1 MAAANYEKQCRLLRR
16 WHQQRTNNQSV
27 LATPTGQDVCTTL
40 RMASTPTTER
50 GTTYARDSIPGNVQ
64 KALKAYG
71 AVTTGTQFTNV
82 TAAWETIQVQDA
94 HTPSSRHPPSSETPK
109 RGRAEEKAA
118 VAVGRADA
126 LPTDNPRRTA

>member
-1 MAAANYEKQCRLLRR
+1 MPLLFLS
-16 WHQQRTNNQSV
+16 QGGYFFMCGPAV
-27 LATPTGQDVCTTL
+27 ATP
-40 RMASTPTTER
+40 S
-50 GTTYARDSIPGNVQ
+50 VQ